1 MDHDEAGAMV
11 EEHVS
16 PLENM
21 LNTLSWD
28 SEFLRNSL
36 QIFEHLK
43 KIFGTKFTSFM
54 GHVVAQLP

>member
-1 MDHDEAGAMV
+1 MV

-21 LNTLSWD
+21 LDTLSWN

-54 GHVVAQLP
+54 GHVAAQLP